1 MDRWDSRAV
10 SAHNT
15 ARRDAAWQHKAT
27 DSTSTISSTSQSVI
41 FEPRRGALFPPL
53 DRGEPLSVV
62 NTKQVFGHIADSFSA
77 VAMAPTAESSSQTM
91 PPNSARFA
99 DGTVLAYL

>member
-1 MDRWDSRAV
+1 MDRLDSRAV

-27 DSTSTISSTSQSVI
+27 DSTSTSQSVI

-77 VAMAPTAESSSQTM
+77 VAMAPTAESSSQTI

-99 DGTVLAYL
+99 DGTLLAYL

>member
-27 DSTSTISSTSQSVI
+27 DSTSTSQSVI

-77 VAMAPTAESSSQTM
+77 VAMAPTAESSSQTI

-99 DGTVLAYL
+99 EGTLLAYL